1 MNQKR
6 FVGFVLI
13 LLGML
18 VSFSRVAMTGAVAG
32 VEKSCLAGICGGA
45 LVFLGLLA
53 LIAARLDKKN

>member
-6 FVGFVLI
+6 FVGFTLI
-13 LLGML
+13 LAGML
-18 VSFSRVAMTGAVAG
+18 ISFSRVAMTGAVVG

-53 LIAARLDKKN
+53 LIGARVSK

>member
-6 FVGFVLI
+6 FVGFTLI

-18 VSFSRVAMTGAVAG
+18 VSLSRVAITGAVVG
-32 VEKSCLAGICGGA
+32 VEKSSLAGIVGGA

-53 LIAARLDKKN
+53 LIASRLEK